1 MNEENI
7 VRYTKEE
14 LDEKIKRGQDETDW
28 ERLDAMSDD
37 DIDYSDISPLD
48 DSFWKNAK
56 LIIPSNRRKS
66 SISFKV
72 DNEVLRWFKSRGK
85 GYQSYMNAVLSAYI
99 DAQKS
104 P

>member
-7 VRYTKEE
+7 VRYTKKE
-14 LDEKIKRGQDETDW
+14 LDEKIKRGEDETDW

-37 DIDYSDISPLD
+37 DIDYSDIPPLD
-48 DSFWKNAK
+48 DSFWENAK

-72 DNEVLRWFKSRGK
+72 DDEVLRWFRSRGK
-85 GYQSYMNAVLSAYI
+85 GYHLT
-99 DAQKS
+99 
-104 P
+104 